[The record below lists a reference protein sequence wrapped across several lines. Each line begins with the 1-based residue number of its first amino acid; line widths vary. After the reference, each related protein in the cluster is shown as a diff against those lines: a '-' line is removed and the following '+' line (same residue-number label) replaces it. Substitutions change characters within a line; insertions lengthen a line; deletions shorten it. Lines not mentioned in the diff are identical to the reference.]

1 MTVTVQPAG
10 GDRVLPVRDGR
21 GAAARESA
29 AVRRDLVRLAEPVG
43 AAWRALMVVL
53 DPVGVILRPG
63 ALWLLAPLAVVHLA
77 LPAVY
82 ARYGGPWTRGGR
94 WVLLDLAHAAGLM
107 ALGIAVT
114 APGQLPVTGFPFAA
128 YQSAAVPTLALA
140 VLYEWRRPWLARRPA
155 LGSVLLWFAVIPF
168 VVVAVG
174 RAGGPWTPWRAWMA
188 VFDWLW
194 AAIGLLLAL
203 GLVLL
208 VRLVTQRQLE
218 VRQQALEESFA
229 FLQSEMTGPLAAL
242 RVTYA
247 ADPPTQADLDE
258 IEARMADYRTRLQ
271 LRHDRVDLDALL
283 RERVG
288 SVRTVLQVA
297 PVPAVGPLRLAQDDA
312 VVADRVLADLLD
324 NSHRAGARV
333 VTVQAAVA
341 DRVLTLT
348 VTDDGPGF
356 TAPEL
361 AAGSSLWRW
370 RTRARQRGG
379 DLVVGPG
386 RDGGAC
392 VQLRWPLGR

>member
-1 MTVTVQPAG
+1 MTMTVQPAG
-10 GDRVLPVRDGR
+10 GDRVLPVWDGR

-155 LGSVLLWFAVIPF
+155 LGSVLLWVAVIPF
-168 VVVAVG
+168 VAVAVA
-174 RAGGPWTPWRAWMA
+174 RAGGPVTPWRVWLT

-194 AAIGLLLAL
+194 SAIGLLLAL
-203 GLVLL
+203 GLVML

-247 ADPPTQADLDE
+247 ADPPTQHDLDE
-258 IEARMADYRTRLQ
+258 IEAKMADYRTRLR
-271 LRHDRVDLDALL
+271 LRQDRVDLHALL
-283 RERVG
+283 RERVRA
-288 SVRTVLQVA
+288 VRHVLQAA
-297 PVPAVGPLRLAQDDA
+297 PVPEAGPLWLAHDDA
-312 VVADRVLADLLD
+312 VVANRVLADLLD
-324 NSHRAGARV
+324 NSHRAGARAV
-333 VTVQAAVA
+333 MVQARVA
-341 DRVLTLT
+341 DGVLTLT
-348 VTDDGPGF
+348 VTDDGPGC

-361 AAGSSLWRW
+361 APGSSLWRW
-370 RTRARQRGG
+370 RDRARRRGG
-379 DLVVGPG
+379 DLVIGRG